1 MIPECRPTI
10 FLHHGLERE
19 DVWWRDV
26 WVNENGVSGEAE
38 TGGNFLL
45 GSIAMDTHG
54 LEGIRGL
61 VYGRQN
67 SREMEEAYEE
77 MEKALGASR
86 CKVAF
91 EHLWLY
97 SLLYAILFKQLHAYV
112 VTV

>member
-1 MIPECRPTI
+1 
-10 FLHHGLERE
+10 
-19 DVWWRDV
+19 
-26 WVNENGVSGEAE
+26 
-38 TGGNFLL
+38 
-45 GSIAMDTHG
+45 MDTHG